1 MYFKTARGMKQLFI
15 ISKESRAA
23 RFGIGTYIRQ
33 LIECFD
39 LSLWCIHVVELNAS
53 VEGYVYKEEDGVFYS
68 KISLPVYVNE
78 WDLEKERL
86 YYRGVFYWLASLIPD
101 DREVF
106 CHFNFARDYE
116 LARLLKEK
124 LNVTIFFT
132 LHYMEWSFDLLGNSE
147 KLLSIL
153 SNPTDREEEKI
164 VNQFK
169 NERRFMADCCDS
181 IITISKHTLKLL
193 QTLYGIPDFKLV
205 HIPLGLKDKYIKRS
219 EAELK
224 RIRKKYL
231 FTETDRLILYVGRLS
246 DGKGL
251 CELIQAFRLLSEKD
265 ENVRLI
271 ISGNGDFNRYLVV
284 SAPYWGRIT
293 FTGFLTEEQLGEM
306 YAIADIGVVPSLHE
320 ELGYVPIEMMMH
332 RLPVICSN
340 ATGLLE
346 VTANGE
352 FGQLVNWTVEHQ
364 SVKLLEVLVEWLL
377 YPKLYQRF
385 RDIGRLRF
393 LKEYSF
399 DRFQEKIILLY
410 HI

>member
-1 MYFKTARGMKQLFI
+1 MKQLFI

-132 LHYMEWSFDLLGNSE
+132 LHYMEWSFDLLVNSE

-153 SNPTDREEEKI
+153 
-164 VNQFK
+164 VMQ
-169 NERRFMADCCDS
+169 
-181 IITISKHTLKLL
+181 
-193 QTLYGIPDFKLV
+193 
-205 HIPLGLKDKYIKRS
+205 
-219 EAELK
+219 
-224 RIRKKYL
+224 
-231 FTETDRLILYVGRLS
+231 
-246 DGKGL
+246 
-251 CELIQAFRLLSEKD
+251 
-265 ENVRLI
+265 
-271 ISGNGDFNRYLVV
+271 
-284 SAPYWGRIT
+284 
-293 FTGFLTEEQLGEM
+293 
-306 YAIADIGVVPSLHE
+306 
-320 ELGYVPIEMMMH
+320 
-332 RLPVICSN
+332 
-340 ATGLLE
+340 
-346 VTANGE
+346 
-352 FGQLVNWTVEHQ
+352 
-364 SVKLLEVLVEWLL
+364 
-377 YPKLYQRF
+377 
-385 RDIGRLRF
+385 
-393 LKEYSF
+393 
-399 DRFQEKIILLY
+399 
-410 HI
+410 